1 MIASLVLPLLLQSA
15 ETLPECD
22 DKAAEMGIQQ
32 AMNHCAHRDFAV
44 ADAELNAQWTITAA
58 AMKQQDAEWAT
69 YGVAMDSRPG
79 FFDSLLEAQRAWL
92 AFRDAHC
99 RVDGYTARGGS
110 MEPMLVSFCKTS
122 LTRQRTQQLKDLA
135 EVPY

>member
-1 MIASLVLPLLLQSA
+1 MIATLILPLVAQAA
-15 ETLPECD
+15 EPLPECD
-22 DKAAEMGIQQ
+22 QKEADMGIQQ
-32 AMNHCAHRDFAV
+32 AMNQCAGRDFAV
-44 ADAELNAQWTITAA
+44 ADAELNAQWKITAA

-92 AFRDAHC
+92 VYRDAHC
-99 RVDGYTARGGS
+99 RVDGYIARGGS
-110 MEPMLVSFCKTS
+110 MEPMLASLCKAH